1 MIEAGFN
8 RLPPPGRLITGTRR
22 SGTKNYG
29 SLQEITCTFCA
40 LELLIYPVSLIKA
53 DQKNVLPGL
62 AFDFA
67 GYYRIVGNR

>member
-1 MIEAGFN
+1 MQTDYTN
-8 RLPPPGRLITGTRR
+8 QRN
-22 SGTKNYG
+22 GTKNNR
-29 SLQEITCTFCA
+29 SLQKIICTFCA
-40 LELLIYPVSLIKA
+40 LELQIYPVLLIKA